1 MDLVFAERFAREWA
15 EAWNSHDLERVLAH
29 YTDDVV
35 FASPGVVRLLGD
47 PSGEVH
53 GKDALR
59 AYWSAALSYLPGL
72 RFTVEDV
79 RISVG
84 TVVINYRNER
94 GQAVSEV
101 LAFREGLV
109 CRGLGAYGAE
119 VWDVRPEVGGSNSGR
134 RPAGGSGS

>member
-1 MDLVFAERFAREWA
+1 MDLTFAQRFTQEWA
-15 EAWNSHDLERVLAH
+15 DAWNAHDLERILTH

-35 FASPGVVRLLGD
+35 FASPRIIQWGDD
-47 PSGEVH
+47 PSGEVR

-59 AYWSAALSYLPGL
+59 AYWSAGLRRLPDL

-79 RISVG
+79 RASVD

-101 LAFREGLV
+101 LTFRDGLI
-109 CRGLGAYGAE
+109 CRGLGAYG
-119 VWDVRPEVGGSNSGR
+119 PEV
-134 RPAGGSGS
+134 